1 MKKVL
6 LIVVVAAL
14 ALTLVPLA
22 IAGGHGGGGH
32 KNGKY
37 KFNLVGNV
45 VAPDSDPAVEPAV
58 DPAADPD
65 AAPVVADP
73 TEPAEPAVV
82 STIFIKVKAGSHI
95 KGLRGTEKM
104 FDVAPGVKVWQ
115 LTADG
120 AVEGRLA
127 DIEPDDRVKV
137 KGWISKDGSKVYT
150 ITSIKYRDL
159 TPVVEETA
167 PPAAR

>member
-1 MKKVL
+1 VKRVL

-22 IAGGHGGGGH
+22 IAGGHGGGGWKH
-32 KNGKY
+32 GKY
-37 KFNLVGNV
+37 KFNLVGSV
-45 VAPDSDPAVEPAV
+45 VAPEVVAPVVEPV
-58 DPAADPD
+58 VDPD

-73 TEPAEPAVV
+73 GEPTEPTQPAVV
-82 STIFIKVKAGSHI
+82 STITINVQAGSHI
-95 KGLRGTEKM
+95 KGLRGTEKT

-120 AVEGRLA
+120 AVTKALS
-127 DIEPDDRVKV
+127 DIEPGDRVKV
-137 KGWISKDGSKVYT
+137 KGKISKDGSKVYT

-159 TPVVEETA
+159 TPLVEETA
-167 PPAAR
+167 SPAAR